1 MPQTPGHPGRSRPSV
16 SIEAC
21 GSSTGF
27 VTIFPQDDANPFRS
41 IHAMENEVVPTA
53 NTALAS
59 PEGIDN
65 QHLIA
70 QNTDIG
76 YLIRFQNTSEDTAS
90 SVVILDTL
98 SRWLDVTT
106 VRQGTSSHPYILTV
120 NNDGVLE
127 FAIENAALPPAT
139 DNDTASI
146 GYVKFRVS
154 QVADAPFDSTILNR
168 ASISFDYQQ
177 PVAKPQYFHT
187 IKKPQIFNI
196 SDVSL
201 CTGGLYGGVAWESD
215 TTFFET
221 TVLPLF
227 NSLNFVQLNIG
238 QFGATVVLDT
248 FTVRYAAERLVAG
261 K

>member
-1 MPQTPGHPGRSRPSV
+1 M
-16 SIEAC
+16 
-21 GSSTGF
+21 
-27 VTIFPQDDANPFRS
+27 
-41 IHAMENEVVPTA
+41 
-53 NTALAS
+53 
-59 PEGIDN
+59 
-65 QHLIA
+65 
-70 QNTDIG
+70 
-76 YLIRFQNTSEDTAS
+76 
-90 SVVILDTL
+90 
-98 SRWLDVTT
+98 
-106 VRQGTSSHPYILTV
+106 

-127 FAIENAALPPAT
+127 FAIENAALPPDT

-227 NSLNFVQLNIG
+227 DSLNFVQLNIG

-248 FTVRYAAERLVAG
+248 FTIAGMPLNGWLLENDTTIVENFDLGAGCDSIVVWNVEVRPSATGEQNSSNIRISPNPFNDYLIFETSQHFEPLQIFTHLGQHLTVSSDFHQNLLEKRQFVISTINWQPGVYYIFAKNSAQTSSPIKLV
-261 K
+261 KH